1 MLPLH
6 ARALYDARTMSDG
19 HPTPLDTPEL
29 RAQFGFAEPL
39 YVTRPALPPLAEFTA
54 ALEPVWARKWLTNQ
68 GAIHEEFEQ
77 SLAAYLGAPH
87 VSLFCNG
94 SIALLVA
101 LQALDIEDGEVI
113 TTPFTFPATPHV
125 VHWNRLT
132 PVFCDIDPLTWN
144 LDPAHVE
151 AAITPRT
158 RAILGVHVYGTP
170 CDVDALDAL
179 GKQHGLPVIYDAAHA
194 FGAVYRDR
202 ALSSYGD
209 MAALSFHATKLFTT
223 AEGGGLV
230 THTEEARQRV
240 YYLKNFGIAGE
251 EEVIGPGINGKMS
264 EINAALGLLQMK
276 TVGEEIA
283 QRNRVAAVYDAVLAD
298 VPGIT
303 RLPVLDGLQRNYAYY
318 PILIDAETFG
328 HTRDTVYELMRAC
341 NIIARK
347 YFYPLCSTFPC
358 YAALPSCAPENLT
371 VAHRVAKQVLCLPMF
386 GALESVD
393 AARVAGLLRALGLG
407 EGGHP

>member
-1 MLPLH
+1 MM
-6 ARALYDARTMSDG
+6 RVMSEEIPMVSG
-19 HPTPLDTPEL
+19 IPEL
-29 RAQFGFAEPL
+29 RARFGFAELL
-39 YVTRPALPPLAEFTA
+39 YVTRPVLPPLAEYAA
-54 ALEPVWARKWLTNQ
+54 ALEPVWERKWLTNQ
-68 GAIHEEFEQ
+68 GAVHEDLEQ
-77 SLAAYLGAPH
+77 QLAQYLGVPK

-101 LQALDIEDGEVI
+101 LQALGIEEGEVI

-132 PVFCDIDPLTWN
+132 PVFCDIDPVTWN
-144 LDPAHVE
+144 LDPARVE

-170 CDVDALDAL
+170 CDVVAIEAL
-179 GKQHGLPVIYDAAHA
+179 GKRHGLPVIYDAAHA
-194 FGAVYRDR
+194 FGTRFIGR

-223 AEGGGLV
+223 AEGGALV
-230 THTEEARQRV
+230 THSEEARQKV

-264 EINAALGLLQMK
+264 EINAVLGVLQLK
-276 TVGEEIA
+276 RVGEEIG
-283 QRNRVAAVYDAVLAD
+283 QRHRVAAVYDAALAD

-303 RLPVLDGLQRNYAYY
+303 RLPEIEGLQRNYAYY
-318 PILIDAETFG
+318 PVLIDSEVFG
-328 HTRDTVYELMRAC
+328 HTRDAVYDVMRAC
-341 NIIARK
+341 NIVARK

-358 YAALPSCAPENLT
+358 YAELPSCARENLA
-371 VAHRVAKQVLCLPMF
+371 VAHHVSSRVLCLPMF
-386 GALESVD
+386 GGLTSAD
-393 AARVAGLLRALGLG
+393 AGRVAGLLRALAGLTA
-407 EGGHP
+407 

>member
-1 MLPLH
+1 M
-6 ARALYDARTMSDG
+6 RVMSEDNPKMPDVAG
-19 HPTPLDTPEL
+19 L
-29 RAQFGFAEPL
+29 RERFGFDDPL
-39 YVTRPALPPLAEFTA
+39 YVTRPSLPPLAEFAA

-68 GAIHEEFEQ
+68 GAVHEDLEQ
-77 SLAAYLGAPH
+77 QLAGYLGVPQ

-101 LQALDIEDGEVI
+101 LQALGIEEGEVI

-132 PVFCDIDPLTWN
+132 PVFCDIDPVSWN
-144 LDPAHVE
+144 IDPARVE

-170 CDVDALDAL
+170 CDVAALEAL
-179 GKQHGLPVIYDAAHA
+179 GERHGVPVIYDAAHA
-194 FGAVYRDR
+194 FGTRYNGR

-223 AEGGGLV
+223 AEGGALV
-230 THTEEARQRV
+230 THTEEARKRV

-264 EINAALGLLQMK
+264 EINAVLGVLQLK
-276 TVGEEIA
+276 RVGEEMC
-283 QRNRVAAVYDAVLAD
+283 QRHRVAAVYDAALAG

-303 RLPVLDGLQRNYAYY
+303 RLPEMEGLQRNYAYY
-318 PILIDAETFG
+318 PVLIDPEIFG
-328 HTRDTVYELMRAC
+328 HTRDTVYDVMREC
-341 NIIARK
+341 NIVARK

-358 YAALPSCAPENLT
+358 YAELPSCARENLS
-371 VAHRVAKQVLCLPMF
+371 VAHRVSSRVLCLPMF
-386 GALESVD
+386 GGLASED
-393 AARVAGLLRALGLG
+393 AGRVAGLLRALAGV
-407 EGGHP
+407 